1 MARAGRVRK
10 VPLSARKVETAAV
23 RFPVPRNR
31 VKTSKRESFVSCGE
45 ATTFQNSY
53 SGVQFRSSWEL
64 PLLSK
69 QEKGQIF
76 PNGEAEKVPDDWE
89 ERFGDDTLPLF
100 WQESKPI
107 QFWAALLGA
116 YKITSVFDCTAG
128 SGALL
133 EACMTQGTIYHG
145 LCASKEH
152 QAWLQAI
159 ADRAACGLVSLEG
172 STLFSDSLA
181 LEVKKFFPDVLTSL
195 APKSDAPE
203 AQLEPDSPGDGGA

>member
-10 VPLSARKVETAAV
+10 VPLSARKIETAAV
-23 RFPVPRNR
+23 RFPVPRVR

-45 ATTFQNSY
+45 ATTYQNSY

-64 PLLSK
+64 PLMSK
-69 QEKGQIF
+69 QEKSQIF
-76 PNGEAEKVPDDWE
+76 PSTQASPIPDDWD
-89 ERFGDDTLPLF
+89 ERFGDDAVPLF

-107 QFWAALLGA
+107 QFWSALLSE
-116 YKITSVFDCTAG
+116 YKIASVFDCTAG

-133 EACMTQGTIYHG
+133 EACMTQGTLYHG
-145 LCASKEH
+145 LCITKEH
-152 QAWLQAI
+152 QGWLQAI
-159 ADRAACGLVSLEG
+159 ANRAACGLVTLEG

-181 LEVKKFFPDVLTSL
+181 VEVKKFFPDILASL

-203 AQLEPDSPGDGGA
+203 PPMEPDSPCNEGA